1 MMISQGYQTTALA
14 CQVAQI
20 RADLPDRN
28 NSSHISQA
36 YGSDRTGLCIGS
48 AYGADRAGLCIGSAY
63 GSDRAGL
70 CIGSAYDF
78 HRPGLS
84 ISSAYLL
91 AANHKRRLSDKLSL
105 SFGLE

>member
-20 RADLPDRN
+20 RADLPARN

-36 YGSDRTGLCIGS
+36 YGSDNPGLCIGS
-48 AYGADRAGLCIGSAY
+48 AYGADRTGLCIS
-63 GSDRAGL
+63 
-70 CIGSAYDF
+70 SAYDF

-84 ISSAYLL
+84 IRSAYLL
-91 AANHKRRLSDKLSL
+91 AANHKRDLSDKLSL

>member
-36 YGSDRTGLCIGS
+36 YGSDRADLCIGSAYSADRPGLCIGS
-48 AYGADRAGLCIGSAY
+48 AYH
-63 GSDRAGL
+63 
-70 CIGSAYDF
+70 F

-91 AANHKRRLSDKLSL
+91 AANHKRHLSDKLSL